1 VTAPVVV
8 RQDARMAA
16 SGARRTRRPARWK
29 ARLRRLPG
37 GAGAVRA
44 IVFVAGLLFIL
55 LGLALAPFPGPLT
68 IPPILVGVYIW
79 STEFRWADRLLERA
93 KRSAREA
100 WENAQGR
107 PVLTGLVTVSGIL
120 AFGLGLYLA
129 TRYEVLAR
137 VKDGLGL
144 G

>member
-1 VTAPVVV
+1 VTASVVV

-16 SGARRTRRPARWK
+16 SGTRRTRRPARWK
-29 ARLRRLPG
+29 SRLRRLPG
-37 GAGAVRA
+37 GDGAVRA

-55 LGLALAPFPGPLT
+55 LGLVLAPFPGPLT

-100 WENAQGR
+100 WENARGR
-107 PVLTGLVTVSGIL
+107 PVLTGLVTVSGLL

-129 TRYEVLAR
+129 ARYEVLAR